1 MEVYML
7 TKHKIS
13 SSKSTMITLQNFI
26 FYQIALV
33 LFGLGAVIYNSIY
46 NIFPKVP
53 ILKRLV
59 LIGFIINTL
68 VAVVIILISI
78 SKKATKTVI
87 NLIINILSKLK
98 LIKNKEKIKKRWDI
112 KLEEFH
118 ECATY
123 LRGNKKLFV
132 LGILFNIMSLACL
145 YITPLFIVNSMKDF
159 SSLNI
164 KTTITSS
171 AYVF

>member
-1 MEVYML
+1 MEIYML

-87 NLIINILSKLK
+87 NLIINS
-98 LIKNKEKIKKRWDI
+98 D
-112 KLEEFH
+112 
-118 ECATY
+118 
-123 LRGNKKLFV
+123 
-132 LGILFNIMSLACL
+132 NII
-145 YITPLFIVNSMKDF
+145 YN
-159 SSLNI
+159 
-164 KTTITSS
+164 
-171 AYVF
+171 